1 MLDDIFKISREFL
14 RIFYRP
20 YKRYFLPKHP
30 LSSRFSIITGQRGAG
45 KTTAMIQKILERN
58 NDDIFTKNAL
68 YVPVDHFV
76 VGSRSLYEI
85 AEEFNNLGGE
95 TICFDE
101 IHKYA
106 GWSGELKSI
115 YDSMQNLTIIA
126 SGSSALEIQR
136 GSHDLSRRAV
146 VYSMAGLS
154 FREYI
159 GLAAGIETE
168 AVVLENLI
176 GGHEK
181 ISAAIIAA
189 VESKKKKVL
198 ALFKEYLKKGYF
210 PYFVEFDDVSVYY
223 MVLEQ
228 GIRTTIESDLLSIY
242 PTLNGSSIKK
252 IKRLLSVIAESA
264 PFTPDLKRLKRIV
277 EIGDERTLKTYLK
290 YLEDGGVIISLTK
303 LGSRLGALEK
313 PEKIYLN
320 NPNQIY
326 AISSRGKENI
336 GTIRET
342 FFINALS
349 VMHKVSMP
357 KKGDFCVD
365 NKYTFEIGGKNKGF
379 KQINEIKNSFL
390 ALDDIETG
398 INNKI
403 PLWLFG
409 FLY

>member
-20 YKRYFLPKHP
+20 YKRYFLVKYP
-30 LSSRFSIITGQRGAG
+30 LSGRFSIITGQRGAG
-45 KTTAMIQKILERN
+45 KTTAMIQKILAKN
-58 NDDIFTKNAL
+58 NDDVFAKNAL

-85 AEEFNNLGGE
+85 AEEFYNLGGE

-126 SGSSALEIQR
+126 SGSSALEIQK

-159 GLAAGIETE
+159 GLAAGIKTE
-168 AVVLENLI
+168 PVILENLLK
-176 GGHEK
+176 GHER
-181 ISAAIIAA
+181 ISDTIIAA

-210 PYFVEFDDVSVYY
+210 PYFVEFDDISIYY

-277 EIGDERTLKTYLK
+277 EIGDERTLKNYLK

-303 LGSRLGALEK
+303 MGSRLGALEK

-326 AISSRGKENI
+326 AISSKGKENM
-336 GTIRET
+336 GAIRET

-357 KKGDFCVD
+357 KRGDFCVD
-365 NKYTFEIGGKNKGF
+365 DKYTFEIGGRNKGF
-379 KQINEIKNSFL
+379 KQIKNIRNSFL

>member
-1 MLDDIFKISREFL
+1 MLDNIFKISREFL
-14 RIFYRP
+14 RIVYRP
-20 YKRYFLPKHP
+20 YKRYFLAEYPI
-30 LSSRFSIITGQRGAG
+30 SDRFSIITGQRGAG
-45 KTTAMIQKILERN
+45 KTTAMIQKILAKN
-58 NDDIFTKNAL
+58 NDDVFAKNAL

-85 AEEFNNLGGE
+85 AEEFYNLGGE

-126 SGSSALEIQR
+126 SGSSALEIQK

-159 GLAAGIETE
+159 GLAAGIKTE
-168 AVVLENLI
+168 PVILENLLK
-176 GGHEK
+176 GHER
-181 ISAAIIAA
+181 ISDTIIAA

-210 PYFVEFDDVSVYY
+210 PYFVEFDDISIYY

-277 EIGDERTLKTYLK
+277 EIGDERTLKNYLK

-303 LGSRLGALEK
+303 MGSRLGALEK

-326 AISSRGKENI
+326 AISSKGKENM

-357 KKGDFCVD
+357 KRGDFCVD
-365 NKYTFEIGGKNKGF
+365 DKYTFEIGGRNKGF
-379 KQINEIKNSFL
+379 KQIKNIRNSFL

>member
-20 YKRYFLPKHP
+20 YKRYFLDRYP
-30 LSSRFSIITGQRGAG
+30 LSARFSIITGQRGAG
-45 KTTAMIQKILERN
+45 KTTAMIQEILARN

-85 AEEFNNLGGE
+85 AEEFYNLGGK

-101 IHKYA
+101 IHKYT

-159 GLAAGIETE
+159 GLAEGIKTE
-168 AVVLENLI
+168 SVFLENLVK
-176 GGHEK
+176 GHEK
-181 ISAAIIAA
+181 ISDTIVAA
-189 VESKKKKVL
+189 VESKKKKIL
-198 ALFKEYLKKGYF
+198 ALFKAYLKKGYF
-210 PYFVEFDDVSVYY
+210 PYFTEFDDISVYY

-252 IKRLLSVIAESA
+252 IKRLLSIIAESA

-277 EIGDERTLKTYLK
+277 EIGDERTLKNYLK

-326 AISSRGKENI
+326 AISSKGKENI

-349 VMHKVSMP
+349 VAHKVSMP

-365 NKYTFEIGGKNKGF
+365 DKYTFEIGGRNKGF
-379 KQINEIKNSFL
+379 KQIKEIKNSFL
-390 ALDDIETG
+390 ALDNIETG

>member
-1 MLDDIFKISREFL
+1 MLDDIFRISREFL
-14 RIFYRP
+14 KTFDRP
-20 YKRYFLPKHP
+20 YKRYFLAKYR
-30 LSSRFSIITGQRGAG
+30 LASRFSIITGQRGAG
-45 KTTAMIQKILERN
+45 KTTAMIQKILSMYH
-58 NDDIFTKNAL
+58 DDIFTKNAL

-76 VGSRSLYEI
+76 VGNRSLYEI
-85 AEEFNNLGGE
+85 AEEFYNLGGE

-126 SGSSALEIQR
+126 SGSSAIEIQR

-159 GLAAGIETE
+159 GLAAGIKTE
-168 AVVLENLI
+168 SVVLENLI
-176 GGHEK
+176 NGHEK
-181 ISAAIIAA
+181 ISGTIIAA
-189 VESKKKKVL
+189 VESKKKKIL
-198 ALFKEYLKKGYF
+198 ALFKDYLKSGYF
-210 PYFVEFDDVSVYY
+210 PYFAEFDDISLYY

-277 EIGDERTLKTYLK
+277 EIGDERTLKNYLK
-290 YLEDGGVIISLTK
+290 YLEDGGIIISLTK
-303 LGSRLGALEK
+303 MGSRLGALEK

-342 FFINALS
+342 FFISILS

-365 NKYTFEIGGKNKGF
+365 DRYTFEIGGRNKGF
-379 KQINEIKNSFL
+379 KQIKNIRNSFL

-398 INNKI
+398 IGNKI

>member
-1 MLDDIFKISREFL
+1 
-14 RIFYRP
+14 
-20 YKRYFLPKHP
+20 
-30 LSSRFSIITGQRGAG
+30 
-45 KTTAMIQKILERN
+45 MIQEILAKN
-58 NDDIFTKNAL
+58 NDDIFTKKAL

-76 VGSRSLYEI
+76 VGSRSLYGI
-85 AEEFNNLGGE
+85 AEEFYNLGGE

-159 GLAAGIETE
+159 GLEAGIKTE
-168 AVVLENLI
+168 PVVLENLLK
-176 GGHEK
+176 GHEK
-181 ISAAIIAA
+181 ISDTIIAT
-189 VESKKKKVL
+189 VESKKKKIL

-210 PYFVEFDDVSVYY
+210 PYFVEFDDISIYY

-277 EIGDERTLKTYLK
+277 EIGDERTLKNYLK

-303 LGSRLGALEK
+303 MGSRLGALEK

-326 AISSRGKENI
+326 AMSSKGKGNI

-349 VMHKVSMP
+349 VMHKISMP

-365 NKYTFEIGGKNKGF
+365 NKYTFEIGGRNKGF
-379 KQINEIKNSFL
+379 KQIKEISNSFL